1 MVMQLYFT
9 MQDLTQTVKGR
20 SWEVAILLRKSKYF
34 AQNLELF
41 GLYWRFLTKIS
52 GNSGLIIKCKQK
64 EKKLILWRIHLK
76 IFLNFSQ
83 IEDFDFW
90 VDHLGKSKQ
99 IWTQKV
105 KIRFFISIR
114 FFCEDLQWNYRSSE
128 SNPRCFFSAFY
139 VKCKYKFQQ
148 KIVRNLPII
157 IRILTYLVKWQL
169 LTISILSSA

>member
-1 MVMQLYFT
+1 M
-9 MQDLTQTVKGR
+9 DR
-20 SWEVAILLRKSKYF
+20 
-34 AQNLELF
+34 
-41 GLYWRFLTKIS
+41 
-52 GNSGLIIKCKQK
+52 
-64 EKKLILWRIHLK
+64 
-76 IFLNFSQ
+76 
-83 IEDFDFW
+83 
-90 VDHLGKSKQ
+90 LGKSKQ

-114 FFCEDLQWNYRSSE
+114 FFCEGLQWNYRSSE

-169 LTISILSSA
+169 LTISILSSETSCLDFELTEKLLGKKRYGIFLLTFYVENILLENQN